1 MVLVVNPINDDQR
14 GEEEEGG
21 GDKVSHNFVKS
32 QRSKVRPLTFDL

>member
-21 GDKVSHNFVKS
+21 GEEVGHGVWVIGEK
-32 QRSKVRPLTFDL
+32 